1 MSEMWGKQRGYEK
14 PNGYAKKYEQEKPY
28 GCYGMKYEQEKSYGD
43 YGMKCEHEKPC
54 DQEKCRPPRICE
66 IEKCEFC
73 GFVWRKCHH
82 CGKCVCCKVFRCD
95 DAFIFICS
103 ECGEVF
109 KVVCEEE
116 CCRK

>member
-1 MSEMWGKQRGYEK
+1 MSEYWGKQRGCEK
-14 PNGYAKKYEQEKPY
+14 SY
-28 GCYGMKYEQEKSYGD
+28 GGYGMKYEQEKSYGG
-43 YGMKCEHEKPC
+43 YGMKCEHEKKEC
-54 DQEKCRPPRICE
+54 EHEKKECRPPRICE
-66 IEKCEFC
+66 VEKCEFC

-95 DAFIFICS
+95 DEFIFVCS